1 MAVFIDL
8 WPCPHRISKILFALG
23 ADEFLAMLEGK
34 IGEAP
39 FFKGSIW
46 QNKSVNSL
54 FYFLA
59 FEKLDPNL
67 VNALLADEDLLKS
80 VLLYHVLPSEV
91 NSDLFQVYD
100 TLDTLLQGDLLRAT
114 DNCSGAAGSI
124 AQVL

>member
-1 MAVFIDL
+1 M
-8 WPCPHRISKILFALG
+8 
-23 ADEFLAMLEGK
+23 
-34 IGEAP
+34 
-39 FFKGSIW
+39 
-46 QNKSVNSL
+46 NSL

-100 TLDTLLQGDLLRAT
+100 TLDTLLQGNLLRGT
-114 DNCSGAAGSI
+114 DNCSGAARSI
-124 AQVL
+124 HSTSPSHCYFTTLNLKKMGPL

>member
-1 MAVFIDL
+1 M
-8 WPCPHRISKILFALG
+8 
-23 ADEFLAMLEGK
+23 
-34 IGEAP
+34 
-39 FFKGSIW
+39 
-46 QNKSVNSL
+46 NSL

-114 DNCSGAAGSI
+114 DNCSGAARSI